1 MSFAIVAAITAASTV
16 YTATQQQKAAKSQ
29 AEEMLRVQQ
38 QEELQAKVDELARRE
53 ELNATIAANQVAMAT
68 SGISGMTPE
77 SIALQSARTASS
89 SEAAIGLSTRLKSA
103 QRARQA
109 ANIVETGQAEAMGTL
124 LGGAGQIATGYA
136 MYNKKVKE

>member
-1 MSFAIVAAITAASTV
+1 MSFWVVAAIATSTV

-38 QEELQAKVDELARRE
+38 QEEMEAEVAELARLE
-53 ELNATIAANQVAMAT
+53 ELNATLAANQLAMAT

-77 SIALQSARTASS
+77 SIALQSAKTVSS

-109 ANIVETGQAEAMGTL
+109 KNIMEQGEAEAISTL
-124 LGGAGQIATGYA
+124 LSGGTQATQYQA
-136 MYNKKVKE
+136 QKP